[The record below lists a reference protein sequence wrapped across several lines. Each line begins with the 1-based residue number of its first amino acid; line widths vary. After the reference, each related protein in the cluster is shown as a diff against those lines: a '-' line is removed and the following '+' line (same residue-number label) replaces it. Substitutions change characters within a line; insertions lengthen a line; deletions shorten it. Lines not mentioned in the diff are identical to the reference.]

1 MAFTEIRTTVSGVT
15 EQMFIFSLFSKV
27 IGANSKN
34 SNNIKYLRFISGQC
48 PEGSLRIF
56 FFLTIRSL
64 YLNIC
69 FAFSDFK
76 CGKYFA
82 YF

>member
-56 FFLTIRSL
+56 FF
-64 YLNIC
+64 
-69 FAFSDFK
+69 
-76 CGKYFA
+76 
-82 YF
+82 